1 MSLLVTGSI
10 GIDTVETPDGRADA
24 VLGGS
29 AVYFSLAAAL
39 FSGVRLVGVVGDDFD
54 ERLLEPL
61 RERPI
66 DTRGLER
73 RRGSKTFR
81 WHGRYMANMNDRETV
96 AVDLNV
102 LAEKNAEIPR
112 DFHDSRFVFL
122 ANTHPG
128 IQKEFADQLRAAQL
142 IFCDT
147 MDLWIQTAARDL
159 ERTLASVHGV
169 VFNESEVRLLT
180 GRGNLVAAGR
190 EILKMGPRF
199 VVIKKGEHGSLMVS
213 RDDLFV
219 MPAYPTTQ
227 VIDPTG
233 CGDCFAGAMMGHLTA
248 LGRTDSRALR
258 SAMARGSVVASYVI
272 EDFSVAGLA
281 RAGKDDIERRLSELE
296 HMSSFD

>member
-54 ERLLEPL
+54 ERMLEPL

-112 DFHDSRFVFL
+112 DYHDSRFVFL

-142 IFCDT
+142 IVCDT
-147 MDLWIQTAARDL
+147 MDLWIQTAAREL

-180 GRGNLVAAGR
+180 GRSNLVAAGR

-199 VVIKKGEHGSLMVS
+199 VVIKKGEHGSLMIS

-219 MPAYPTTQ
+219 MPAYPTMQ
-227 VIDPTG
+227 VVDPTG
-233 CGDCFAGAMMGHLTA
+233 CGDCFAGALMGHLTA
-248 LGRTDSRALR
+248 LGRSDSRALR
-258 SAMARGSVVASYVI
+258 GAMARGSVVASYVI

-281 RAGKDDIERRLSELE
+281 RAGHADIERRLRELA

>member
-54 ERLLEPL
+54 ERMLEPL

-102 LAEKNAEIPR
+102 LAEKNAEIPA
-112 DFHDSRFVFL
+112 DYHDSRFVFL

-128 IQKEFADQLRAAQL
+128 IQKEFADQLGAAQL

-147 MDLWIQTAARDL
+147 MDLWIQTAAREL

-180 GRGNLVAAGR
+180 GRSNLVAAGR
-190 EILKMGPRF
+190 EILKMGPQF

-227 VIDPTG
+227 VVDPTG

-248 LGRTDSRALR
+248 LGRSDSRALR

-281 RAGKDDIERRLSELE
+281 RASKDDIERRLGELG